1 MRVHSMSK
9 NITLEETQA
18 FLNHQSKTS
27 YSSVYLLEIHRRIF
41 EITKL
46 TMQLNYSSSYSNTLM
61 MLEKVI
67 EQLEAED
74 ESGGVSYENI
84 PLTPKEKNL
93 IDEFSVSLTS
103 QELKPEINKQKQ
115 NYISDYNY

>member
-1 MRVHSMSK
+1 MSK
-9 NITLEETQA
+9 NISLEEIQG

-46 TMQLNYSSSYSNTLM
+46 TIQLNYSSSYSNTLM
-61 MLEKVI
+61 MLEKLI
-67 EQLEAED
+67 EQLKTED
-74 ESGGVSYENI
+74 ESGGVSYENV

-93 IDEFSVSLTS
+93 IDELSVSLAT
-103 QELKPEINKQKQ
+103 QELKPEINRQQ
-115 NYISDYNY
+115 QSYISDFEY

>member
-1 MRVHSMSK
+1 MSK

-18 FLNHQSKTS
+18 FLDHQSKTS

-67 EQLEAED
+67 EQLKTED
-74 ESGGVSYENI
+74 ESGSVSYENI
-84 PLTPKEKNL
+84 PLTPREKNL
-93 IDEFSVSLTS
+93 IDELSVSIAS
-103 QELKPEINKQKQ
+103 QKMPEFNNQKQ
-115 NYISDYNY
+115 NYESDFNY